1 MIKDKKLDKIEQK
14 TAYWYKPSQLEIV
27 IEEMFK
33 NESDR
38 IINDEEDTGYGKFV
52 TSLIAIMM
60 SAVVLLSF
68 VYKIL

>member
-1 MIKDKKLDKIEQK
+1 MIKDKKLDKIEAK

-27 IEEMFK
+27 IEEMFQ

-38 IINDEEDTGYGKFV
+38 IINDEEDTGYGKLV